1 MLCLTEGAHG
11 TLRTELNLKEDNLFY
26 RVKVD
31 GSNSNDEWKD
41 KEIRCG
47 NINLKNL
54 ILQK

>member
-1 MLCLTEGAHG
+1 MLCLSEGAHG
-11 TLRTELNLKEDNLFY
+11 TMRTELNLIEENLFY

-31 GSNSNDEWKD
+31 GSNTNNKSSD
-41 KEIRCG
+41 KQIRCG